1 MTELNNTTFEQ
12 AIKSETPVLV
22 DFWASWCP
30 PCRALAPVLEQ
41 IENERGN
48 KGEILKLNIDDYPD
62 IAGKYSV
69 ASIPTLILFKNGEE
83 LDRMV
88 GGRPKD
94 DIVNLI
100 DSNKQVL
107 NAYIAR
113 YTQKPV
119 QICTGFLRIYAFCR
133 IFTTLFHSSKLA
145 VIKPTNFIGFVCVFR
160 VSYMI

>member
-100 DSNKQVL
+100 DSNK
-107 NAYIAR
+107 
-113 YTQKPV
+113 
-119 QICTGFLRIYAFCR
+119 
-133 IFTTLFHSSKLA
+133 
-145 VIKPTNFIGFVCVFR
+145 
-160 VSYMI
+160 